1 MGLLGA
7 LVAVAVKATAEPGG
21 GTGKPAVETN
31 GARIEASA
39 AVRPDSPA
47 IVTTLC
53 QLVAGGYWREAF
65 NEVDRYLD
73 AAGRG
78 CVERPPDINLDAV
91 KGHLYQVTSQNHGY
105 ALAPMYLELGM
116 VNEAMRA
123 RDAYLTN
130 ASYSSTAAYHTLR
143 AALEAGRIG
152 DWKRALR
159 LCNEADERSDC
170 ASGRAAARRVALLR
184 ACQEPTD
191 GKIKEDVQS
200 QLALTCFFWPGGDML
215 YDVSCLSGAVDIL
228 ERLLARELP
237 SETRHTVIGR
247 RFELANDQDKIRWW
261 SEYAARE
268 FRPKDPKTAAEWL
281 FSLSGKLPV
290 GGPREAC
297 LRLIIDEYPGTAAA
311 AGASMT
317 LATALLP
324 PKEPAAPGLT
334 QAFTAY
340 ASMIVKTVSTNVDE
354 TVRQVLASPQG
365 AERATALEGMKQ
377 CLEELQ
383 RYTLA
388 AACARANWTWGDK
401 PPVDNQWGDTVNP
414 ERDRQRSPPPP
425 PPSRD
430 TVNME
435 RDWQRPGPSV
445 SQWWQARHR
454 LQGLEQLAA
463 VESEGPKK
471 IYSVAEAC
479 YLETGVPCVPAM
491 ALDPIRATAAVF
503 TRLAGLDQPTLPGE
517 DDLAILSRTG
527 LHVDSLSILS
537 KLWRSIPD
545 LQRSGLVEYLVRL
558 PGGDK
563 VVPRLVI
570 QEFRAGMLVSNTS
583 EDAFRYA
590 FFRLPQ
596 LGDTARKE
604 IASLFG
610 DPDPRIRA
618 AIRSI
623 FWGYQ
628 GLADLQPVLVA
639 LIRLLPEIDDAER
652 KAVMPFLNHVPS
664 SSGTAGAIAEVL
676 LKQGDNLAAAGELRG
691 LLDGMSGHVEEGVL
705 PWDRLLSLTP
715 LMLAVDRNAQA
726 RVRELTANGAAGID
740 SRDWRGQTALFR
752 AVRSLCYDDTAI
764 IAALLKAG
772 ADPNITLEHGRTPLA
787 DAVDG
792 GKLEA
797 VRVLLDAG
805 ANPNSPTPGPT
816 PLVQHAIARGFD
828 RIAREFIRPGLALEA
843 NLGNLQTVLMWTARS
858 GYEVETK
865 RLLAMGAQVNARDGE
880 GKTALI
886 WAVVQNTAGCE
897 IPRLL
902 LAAGADPQIR
912 DEAKKTALDYA
923 VGDDLRTLLRTA
935 GEQVRQQQ

>member
-1 MGLLGA
+1 
-7 LVAVAVKATAEPGG
+7 
-21 GTGKPAVETN
+21 
-31 GARIEASA
+31 
-39 AVRPDSPA
+39 
-47 IVTTLC
+47 LC
-53 QLVAGGYWREAF
+53 QRVAGGYWIEAF
-65 NEVDRYLD
+65 NEVERYLD
-73 AAGRG
+73 AVDRG
-78 CVERPPDINLDAV
+78 YRQQPPGINLRRV
-91 KGHLYQVTSQNHGY
+91 KDLLYQVVCQKRTEE
-105 ALAPMYLELGM
+105 LVPMYLELGM

-123 RDAYLTN
+123 RDTYIKD
-130 ASYSSTAAYHTLR
+130 ASQSRYAAYHTLL

-159 LCNEADERSDC
+159 LCDEAAEKSDC
-170 ASGRAAARRVALLR
+170 AVGLAAARRAVLLR
-184 ACQEPTD
+184 TCLEPSD

-200 QLALTCFFWPGGDML
+200 QLALTRFFWPGGDLL

-237 SETRHTVIGR
+237 AETRHTVIGR

-281 FSLSGKLPV
+281 FALSGQLPV

-324 PKEPAAPGLT
+324 PKEPAAPRLT
-334 QAFTAY
+334 QALFAY
-340 ASMIVKTVSTNVDE
+340 ASMIVKGVSNNVDE
-354 TVRQVLASPQG
+354 AVRLVLASPQG
-365 AERATALEGMKQ
+365 GERTTALEGMTQ

-388 AACARANWTWGDK
+388 AACARATWAWGDQPPVDDQWGDTWGDK
-401 PPVDNQWGDTVNP
+401 VNV
-414 ERDRQRSPPPP
+414 ELDRQRSPPPP

-430 TVNME
+430 TVKSE
-435 RDWQRPGPSV
+435 LDWQRPGPSV
-445 SQWWQARHR
+445 TQWWHARHR
-454 LQGLEQLAA
+454 LLGLERLAA
-463 VESEGPKK
+463 VESDGPQKL
-471 IYSVAEAC
+471 YSVAEAA
-479 YLETGVPCVPAM
+479 YLETGVPCVSAM
-491 ALDPIRATAAVF
+491 ALDPIRATAAVC
-503 TRLAGLDQPTLPGE
+503 TRLSGLDPPTLPGE
-517 DDLAILSRTG
+517 DDLAILRRTG
-527 LHVDSLSILS
+527 LHVDSLPLLS
-537 KLWRSIPD
+537 KCWRALPD
-545 LQRSGLVEYLVRL
+545 LQRSGLFGYLVCL
-558 PGGDK
+558 PGGDE

-570 QEFRAGMLVSNTS
+570 QEFRAGTLVSKTS

-590 FFRLPQ
+590 FYRLLQ
-596 LGDTARKE
+596 LGDTARQE
-604 IASLFG
+604 IVTLFCDS
-610 DPDPRIRA
+610 DPQIRA

-623 FWGYQ
+623 FRGY
-628 GLADLQPVLVA
+628 LETANLQPVQVA
-639 LIRLLPEIDDAER
+639 LIRLLPKIDDAEQQ
-652 KAVMPFLNHVPS
+652 AVMPFINYVPPT
-664 SSGTAGAIAEVL
+664 SGAAEAIAEAL
-676 LKQGDNLAAAGELRG
+676 LKQENKLAVADELRG
-691 LLDGMSGHVEEGVL
+691 LLDGMAGRVQAEAV
-705 PWDRLLSLTP
+705 PWDRLLRLTP
-715 LMLAVDRNAQA
+715 LMLAVDRNDLV
-726 RVRELTANGAAGID
+726 RVRKLTADGAGEID

-805 ANPNSPTPGPT
+805 ANLNIPTPGLT
-816 PLVQHAIARGFD
+816 PLVQRAIARGFD

-843 NLGNLQTVLMWTARS
+843 NLNNLQTVLMWAARS
-858 GYEVETK
+858 GYAVETK
-865 RLLAMGAQVNARDGE
+865 RLLAMGAQINARDGE

-886 WAVVQNTAGCE
+886 WAVFQNPGGCE

-902 LAAGADPQIR
+902 LAAGSDPQIR
-912 DEAKKTALDYA
+912 DEAGKTALDYA

-935 GEQVRQQQ
+935 GGPVRQQP

>member
-1 MGLLGA
+1 
-7 LVAVAVKATAEPGG
+7 
-21 GTGKPAVETN
+21 
-31 GARIEASA
+31 
-39 AVRPDSPA
+39 
-47 IVTTLC
+47 
-53 QLVAGGYWREAF
+53 
-65 NEVDRYLD
+65 
-73 AAGRG
+73 
-78 CVERPPDINLDAV
+78 
-91 KGHLYQVTSQNHGY
+91 
-105 ALAPMYLELGM
+105 
-116 VNEAMRA
+116 
-123 RDAYLTN
+123 
-130 ASYSSTAAYHTLR
+130 
-143 AALEAGRIG
+143 
-152 DWKRALR
+152 
-159 LCNEADERSDC
+159 
-170 ASGRAAARRVALLR
+170 
-184 ACQEPTD
+184 
-191 GKIKEDVQS
+191 
-200 QLALTCFFWPGGDML
+200 
-215 YDVSCLSGAVDIL
+215 
-228 ERLLARELP
+228 
-237 SETRHTVIGR
+237 
-247 RFELANDQDKIRWW
+247 
-261 SEYAARE
+261 
-268 FRPKDPKTAAEWL
+268 
-281 FSLSGKLPV
+281 LPV

-334 QAFTAY
+334 QALIAY
-340 ASMIVKTVSTNVDE
+340 ASMIVKGVSNNVDE
-354 TVRQVLASPQG
+354 AVRLVLASPQG
-365 AERATALEGMKQ
+365 GERTTALEGMTQ

-388 AACARANWTWGDK
+388 AACARANWTWGDQ
-401 PPVDNQWGDTVNP
+401 PPVDDLL
-414 ERDRQRSPPPP
+414 RDQAEPQLDRPRSRPPPSTPPP

-430 TVNME
+430 RENME
-435 RDWQRPGPSV
+435 RDWHRPGPSV
-445 SQWWQARHR
+445 SQWWRARHR

-463 VESEGPKK
+463 VESEGPRKL
-471 IYSVAEAC
+471 YSVAEAA
-479 YLETGVPCVPAM
+479 YLETGVPCVSAM

-503 TRLAGLDQPTLPGE
+503 TRLSGLDPPALPGE

-558 PGGDK
+558 PGGDE

-570 QEFRAGMLVSNTS
+570 QEFRAGVLVSNTS

-623 FWGYQ
+623 FRGYQ

-652 KAVMPFLNHVPS
+652 KAVMPFLNHVPPT
-664 SSGTAGAIAEVL
+664 SGTADAIAEVL

-691 LLDGMSGHVEEGVL
+691 LLDGMAGHVEEGAL
-705 PWDRLLSLTP
+705 PWDQLLSLTP
-715 LMLAVDRNAQA
+715 LMLAVDRNDQA

-764 IAALLKAG
+764 IAALLKVG

-792 GKLEA
+792 GELEA

-858 GYEVETK
+858 GYAVETK

-886 WAVVQNTAGCE
+886 WAVVQNTTGCE

-923 VGDDLRTLLRTA
+923 VGDDLRTLLRTS
-935 GEQVRQQQ
+935 GEQVRQQ